1 MHMALCSLI
10 QLHVGRRHQAFAGP
24 TRRQYKVKAT
34 FPALSWSIPRV
45 YALDKRPRPRNNVSA
60 PPIGKFFLFVYSA
73 RGCPILHHILR
84 FRSTNSHLQHS
95 TQQHTRLTSIIN
107 CFFSQFNHQ
116 RQALLYKRPASH
128 TRLRTQP
135 SYGLAS
141 PEPCLRRRKTSSQSR
156 AEGPEGGEIQT
167 RKGRPSSLKQAPQ
180 LRQTPV
186 SPA

>member
-1 MHMALCSLI
+1 LHMTLCSLY
-10 QLHVGRRHQAFAGP
+10 QLHVGYRHQAFAGP

-34 FPALSWSIPRV
+34 FPAMFWSILRV
-45 YALDKRPRPRNNVSA
+45 YALDKRPCPRYNVSA
-60 PPIGKFFLFVYSA
+60 PRLESFSCLYTQHAGAPFYTALFA
-73 RGCPILHHILR
+73 FAALIPT
-84 FRSTNSHLQHS
+84 FSTV

-107 CFFSQFNHQ
+107 CFVSQFNHQ

-141 PEPCLRRRKTSSQSR
+141 PEPCLRRRKTSPQSR
-156 AEGPEGGEIQT
+156 AEDPEGGEIQT
-167 RKGRPSSLKQAPQ
+167 RKGRPSSSKQAPQ
-180 LRQTPV
+180 LRQTSV